1 MRARAGTAQ
10 GDAFSSK
17 NVEPAALP
25 RVVNA
30 SVMVRRSGSPHRPR
44 APFDAQEGRNGA
56 GVVNVHAQ
64 KPRST
69 DHLVLL
75 RTEAQVDKMM
85 RGAESACRTS
95 AIAVLVVVSIALN
108 ALAGFLPLQARWFA
122 AKEALLPV
130 VFGGLFATTALRGP
144 GLLADLIHELVDP
157 ARLAAALA
165 ARDATAAYTLRLRR
179 GTLAFGGVL
188 AASGGLG
195 GALALALVTSP
206 TGTPGFAEELG
217 RYTAWSYL
225 VVNVPVLAATTWV
238 MRDVLLALEDGTG
251 KRLEDLRAEPPGP

>member
-1 MRARAGTAQ
+1 MQNRRLVVDLLANLAWPFVVLTWLSG
-10 GDAFSSK
+10 
-17 NVEPAALP
+17 EAALGP
-25 RVVNA
+25 RWGPAVAMAAPLAYALWRRVV
-30 SVMVRRSGSPHRPR
+30 
-44 APFDAQEGRNGA
+44 EG
-56 GVVNVHAQ
+56 
-64 KPRST
+64 
-69 DHLVLL
+69 
-75 RTEAQVDKMM
+75 
-85 RGAESACRTS
+85 RTS

-130 VFGGLFATTALRGP
+130 VFGGLFAITALRGP